1 MLSSNKKPAF
11 RRVALDA
18 VNGSPSLHRF
28 VAARFPTDNLR
39 SDLQT
44 RFQIERERGFVLK
57 DNFNDAVIGRDGKF
71 HFGNDFAFCRWKL
84 LDALVRFL
92 FGTLGAS
99 HFASLKAIWLGPRS
113 WSHTG
118 ASRKGFIAGSQ
129 PLQSVKS
136 KLGHYRKSAL
146 DEV

>member
-1 MLSSNKKPAF
+1 MLSSNEKPAF
-11 RRVALDA
+11 RRVGSDA
-18 VNGSPSLHRF
+18 VNASPSLERF
-28 VAARFPTDNLR
+28 VATGFPANQLRDN
-39 SDLQT
+39 LQT
-44 RFQIERERGFVLK
+44 RFKIECERGFVLK
-57 DNFNDAVIGRDGKF
+57 NDLNDAVIRRDGKF
-71 HFGNDFAFCRWKL
+71 HFGNDLAFCRRKL
-84 LDALVRFL
+84 ENALIRFL

>member
-84 LDALVRFL
+84 LDALVRFGS
-92 FGTLGAS
+92 GTLALSHCRLLSGALVRGGS
-99 HFASLKAIWLGPRS
+99 AFRRWPVPTSL
-113 WSHTG
+113 
-118 ASRKGFIAGSQ
+118 IAR
-129 PLQSVKS
+129 P
-136 KLGHYRKSAL
+136 
-146 DEV
+146 